1 MGADM
6 TSAIYVYTRSYNSG
20 GSNSY
25 LEVIYS
31 GGSDSDAPTSSHVPY
46 SGLTSYVEG
55 ERTFF
60 TTLTDLSGIDT
71 TSTNG
76 VTMSYSVNN
85 GSWTSVSA
93 TTIQTCTSSASE
105 CRFKATTADISAGDY
120 VEYYWKFQD
129 LNTAGG
135 ANLGYDFAPPAS
147 NSAPGTWVESNAHY
161 FFVDDIT
168 NAGDAK
174 KFTVLTTDVHSG
186 SYYSPQG
193 YHDRQMTYYDHSDE
207 YLFEWDVS
215 NCGTGSYSC
224 FYSSSYYFY
233 SQWKLQW
240 TTTPSGGYNGYGG
253 TQSGLDELHQG
264 DGGYLAISAK
274 NGPQMNIIF
283 HYDSGDNAWG
293 MVGIGDSTPEIET
306 GALAGGS
313 QASSVSTYGY
323 TAAYNVPIPGD
334 ITGTFGKITW
344 NGTGYSTSKANW
356 LCVGTNGFYY
366 FYRSS
371 SSNARCNTGYY
382 YAYQTSSYK
391 WSGVA
396 LSAGYY
402 GRMATSGSI
411 TYKVGKVAPTPDT
424 MAPDMDHS
432 VLRDSHSKSRTFT
445 YTIADAGDLLVGLNV
460 N

>member
-1 MGADM
+1 
-6 TSAIYVYTRSYNSG
+6 
-20 GSNSY
+20 
-25 LEVIYS
+25 
-31 GGSDSDAPTSSHVPY
+31 
-46 SGLTSYVEG
+46 
-55 ERTFF
+55 
-60 TTLTDLSGIDT
+60 
-71 TSTNG
+71 
-76 VTMSYSVNN
+76 
-85 GSWTSVSA
+85 
-93 TTIQTCTSSASE
+93 
-105 CRFKATTADISAGDY
+105 
-120 VEYYWKFQD
+120 
-129 LNTAGG
+129 
-135 ANLGYDFAPPAS
+135 
-147 NSAPGTWVESNAHY
+147 
-161 FFVDDIT
+161 
-168 NAGDAK
+168 
-174 KFTVLTTDVHSG
+174 
-186 SYYSPQG
+186 
-193 YHDRQMTYYDHSDE
+193 
-207 YLFEWDVS
+207 
-215 NCGTGSYSC
+215 
-224 FYSSSYYFY
+224 
-233 SQWKLQW
+233 LQW

-382 YAYQTSSYK
+382 YAYQTSFYK

-396 LSAGYY
+396 LSVGYY
-402 GRMATSGSI
+402 G
-411 TYKVGKVAPTPDT
+411 
-424 MAPDMDHS
+424 
-432 VLRDSHSKSRTFT
+432 
-445 YTIADAGDLLVGLNV
+445 
-460 N
+460 